1 MKRKFLE
8 KDNGTATLEF
18 AMLAPVFFALL
29 FSVFEA
35 GMYFYSVSVVEE
47 AVSRASRVI
56 MTGQALEADDEQNPS
71 CSSEKDCFYEEVCDV
86 VSVFG
91 GCQSRL
97 SIDVTR
103 FDSWDDLNNDLS
115 EAACVNS
122 EGYDYSNQAFNR
134 GVQRDIVRV
143 RVCYLMNMVNPA
155 LGLNLAQTEDGKRA
169 LITTHVFR
177 NEPFGG
183 AGGNDESN

>member
-1 MKRKFLE
+1 
-8 KDNGTATLEF
+8 
-18 AMLAPVFFALL
+18 MLAPIFFGLL
-29 FSVFEA
+29 FSIFEA

-47 AVSRASRVI
+47 AVSRASRVV
-56 MTGQALEADDEQNPS
+56 MTGQALQAADEDNPS
-71 CSSEKDCFYEEVCDV
+71 CTSEKDCFYERICDV

-103 FDSWDDLNNDLS
+103 FNSWDDLNNDLS
-115 EAACVNS
+115 DASCVNS
-122 EGYDYSNQAFNR
+122 TGYNYNNHAFER
-134 GVQRDIVRV
+134 GEQRDIVRV

-155 LGLNLAQTEDGKRA
+155 LGLNLAKTEDGQRA

-177 NEPFGG
+177 NEPFGTSG
-183 AGGNDESN
+183 SEENER